1 MKYKIFFRCYDLAWK
16 IAIPFLRHNFRLA
29 EGFNQRTL
37 RNAKPHA
44 ADIWIQAAS
53 AGESYLAWE
62 LLKNLRPARPLR
74 IHLTSNTRQGIE
86 ILQSAVAHTAND
98 LIGSDLTISYFP
110 FDRPAV
116 MEAAVKS
123 IHPQVTIF
131 LETELWPGLLAA
143 LKKYGCRTL
152 IINGRITEKSFQ
164 RYMIWPGLWKQ
175 LKPDKVLAISTNDAR
190 RFAELFDMQS
200 VEIMPNIKFD
210 RLTGSADEFQ
220 TDNSLNTLLK
230 PESAFVA
237 LASVR
242 QEEEADVEKI
252 ILHLRKEYPAAIIGL
267 VPRHLHRAAYWQET
281 LSRLSIPFQMRS
293 EAGQAAAEGSVII
306 WDKFGELMH
315 VYGRAQAAFIG
326 GSLAPLG
333 GQNFLEALTCGVIP
347 VIGPYWENFAWVGR
361 EIIQEKLLQVATNWK
376 DAAEILMNHLAS
388 PLSRKTVRPK
398 ALQFIKKHQGG
409 AVQACRV
416 INHLLETSSKPY

>member
-1 MKYKIFFRCYDLAWK
+1 MKYKAAFTFYDLAWK

-29 EGFNQRTL
+29 EGFNQRRF

-62 LLKNLRPARPLR
+62 LLKNLCPGRPLR

-86 ILQSAVAHTAND
+86 ILQSAVDHTSND

-164 RYMIWPGLWKQ
+164 RYMIWPGLWKE
-175 LKPDKVLAISTNDAR
+175 LKPDKILAISPEDAK

-230 PESAFVA
+230 PESDFVA

-242 QEEEADVEKI
+242 QEEESDVEKI

-315 VYGRAQAAFIG
+315 VYERAQAAFIG

-376 DAAEILMNHLAS
+376 DAAEMLINHLAS
-388 PLSRKTVRPK
+388 PPSRKTVRQK
-398 ALQFIKKHQGG
+398 ALQFLEKRQGG

>member
-1 MKYKIFFRCYDLAWK
+1 MKYKAAFTCYDLAWK
-16 IAIPFLRHNFRLA
+16 FVIPLLRHNTRLA
-29 EGFNQRTL
+29 EGFDQRRF
-37 RNAKPHA
+37 RNATPHA

-62 LLKNLRPARPLR
+62 LLKNLHPARPLR

-86 ILQSAVAHTAND
+86 ILQSAVAHTAN
-98 LIGSDLTISYFP
+98 DLTISYFP

-143 LKKYGCRTL
+143 LKRYGCRTL

-210 RLTGSADEFQ
+210 RLAGSADEFQ

-281 LSRLSIPFQMRS
+281 LARLSIPFQMRS
-293 EAGQAAAEGSVII
+293 ETVQPAAEGSVIL
-306 WDKFGELMH
+306 WDKFGELMN
-315 VYGRAQAAFIG
+315 VYARAQAAFIG

-376 DAAEILMNHLAS
+376 NAAEMLINHLAS
-388 PLSRKTVRPK
+388 PPSRKTVRQK
-398 ALQFIKKHQGG
+398 SLHFLKKRQGG
-409 AVQACRV
+409 TAQACRV
-416 INHLLETSSKPY
+416 INHFLETSSKPY

>member
-1 MKYKIFFRCYDLAWK
+1 MAWK

-98 LIGSDLTISYFP
+98 LIGSDPTISYFP

-143 LKKYGCRTL
+143 LKKYACRTL
-152 IINGRITEKSFQ
+152 IINGRMTEKSFQ
-164 RYMIWPGLWKQ
+164 RYMIWPGLWKELQ
-175 LKPDKVLAISTNDAR
+175 PDKVLAISADDAR

-220 TDNSLNTLLK
+220 TDNSLNTLVK

-242 QEEEADVEKI
+242 QEEEADVGKI

-267 VPRHLHRAAYWQET
+267 VPRHLHRTAYWQET

-293 EAGQAAAEGSVII
+293 EVGRIAAEGSVII

-315 VYGRAQAAFIG
+315 VYERAQAAFIG

-361 EIIQEKLLQVATNWK
+361 EIIHEKLLQVATNWK
-376 DAAEILMNHLAS
+376 DAAEMLMNHLVS
-388 PLSRKTVRPK
+388 PPPRKTVRQK
-398 ALQFIKKHQGG
+398 ALHFFKKRQGG
-409 AVQACRV
+409 TVQACRV